1 MVEEA
6 AKLHSQDEQF
16 HRQVKELTAM
26 AKRTTEL
33 TDTAMALAQV
43 AMKYMCIMFTVVTLS
58 DDLSSLFQNI
68 QSTSE
73 RARRYGDAGTIA
85 DLVVSHHRSLQMMS
99 ENSSQLEGQAKE
111 AEQSKAALTRFIHT
125 KLQQVAKLQER
136 VAYSNS
142 QLLLLHEH
150 IKLARKRFEVLRQV
164 CHTPQVLAHVLSE
177 VDRRTAFNSALEKV
191 GFVISNK

>member
-1 MVEEA
+1 M
-6 AKLHSQDEQF
+6 
-16 HRQVKELTAM
+16 
-26 AKRTTEL
+26 
-33 TDTAMALAQV
+33 
-43 AMKYMCIMFTVVTLS
+43 
-58 DDLSSLFQNI
+58 
-68 QSTSE
+68 
-73 RARRYGDAGTIA
+73 
-85 DLVVSHHRSLQMMS
+85 SHHRSLQMMS
-99 ENSSQLEGQAKE
+99 ENCSQLEGQAKE

-177 VDRRTAFNSALEKV
+177 VDRRAAFNSALEKV
-191 GFVISNK
+191 YRLSDKFIISRVISSCQRAEEVSVFLKQAREEEKQLRRSFVSNYGQHFIATLFPELVERVPDVSVSQS

>member
-1 MVEEA
+1 M
-6 AKLHSQDEQF
+6 D
-16 HRQVKELTAM
+16 
-26 AKRTTEL
+26 
-33 TDTAMALAQV
+33 
-43 AMKYMCIMFTVVTLS
+43 ILS
-58 DDLSSLFQNI
+58 DNLSSLFQNI

-99 ENSSQLEGQAKE
+99 ENSSQLESQAKE
-111 AEQSKAALTRFIHT
+111 AEKAKATLTRFIHT
-125 KLQQVAKLQER
+125 RLQQVAKLQER

-191 GFVISNK
+191 YYVIIMSIFF

>member
-1 MVEEA
+1 M
-6 AKLHSQDEQF
+6 
-16 HRQVKELTAM
+16 M
-26 AKRTTEL
+26 
-33 TDTAMALAQV
+33 
-43 AMKYMCIMFTVVTLS
+43 VTLT

-73 RARRYGDAGTIA
+73 RAHCYGDAGTIA

-99 ENSSQLEGQAKE
+99 ENCSQLEGQAKE
-111 AEQSKAALTRFIHT
+111 AEQAKATLTRFIHT
-125 KLQQVAKLQER
+125 KLRQVAKLQER

-164 CHTPQVLAHVLSE
+164 CHTPQVLAHVLCE

-191 GFVISNK
+191 GFVIS